1 MQISNLE
8 FNNSKAFSVKLTG
21 NSLSSTKNSSQEE
34 HNQSLVNSG
43 KIFKKKDKPALKIIN
58 CKMIKG

>member
-34 HNQSLVNSG
+34 IWLYLSTHLS
-43 KIFKKKDKPALKIIN
+43 
-58 CKMIKG
+58 